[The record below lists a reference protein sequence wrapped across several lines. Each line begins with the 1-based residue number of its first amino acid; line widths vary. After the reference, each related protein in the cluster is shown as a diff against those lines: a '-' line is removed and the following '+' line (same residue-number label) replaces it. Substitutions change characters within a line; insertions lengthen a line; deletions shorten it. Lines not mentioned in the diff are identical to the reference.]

1 MKRLSLYLLLTFS
14 CLYCV
19 AAYKPVDLKT
29 NSHNGVY
36 KAGEKVI
43 VWAETGEGCA
53 DDLIFTVEEN
63 MSGTIIEKNISLKE
77 GKTVLYSKK
86 HKDPIHLVFKVAL
99 AENPKRNSSV
109 GIIVAP
115 EKFTTG
121 FKAPGDLREFWDDQI
136 AQMRKMPMEPVLTKV
151 KSPDPQIECYDLMIP
166 MPEGNPAWG
175 YVAFPKKAAEK
186 SLPILIYAHSAGV
199 EQPDKRS
206 NIETAVKDARRGNG
220 AIAIDINAHGM
231 PSDQPQEYYD
241 SLAKGPL
248 KGYHSHPIKGHE
260 SIYFRLMY
268 LRLVRALDYLV
279 TLPQWDGERVL
290 IYGRSQGGGQAG
302 ALAGIDSRITAS
314 CMEVPGMMDIGA
326 KLDNGRKGSYPSG
339 YAKHAEREKERTFV
353 PYYDAALLLGMT
365 KADIFMEAGLID
377 TACPAPCI
385 AAGYNNAASPEK
397 KILFSPYRPHSSK
410 SIDFRHK
417 QEWKESILDAREAFI
432 ENHLK

>member
-19 AAYKPVDLKT
+19 AAYKPVHLKT

-136 AQMRKMPMEPVLTKV
+136 AQMRKMPMEPVSV
-151 KSPDPQIECYDLMIP
+151 
-166 MPEGNPAWG
+166 
-175 YVAFPKKAAEK
+175 V
-186 SLPILIYAHSAGV
+186 
-199 EQPDKRS
+199 
-206 NIETAVKDARRGNG
+206 
-220 AIAIDINAHGM
+220 
-231 PSDQPQEYYD
+231 
-241 SLAKGPL
+241 
-248 KGYHSHPIKGHE
+248 
-260 SIYFRLMY
+260 
-268 LRLVRALDYLV
+268 
-279 TLPQWDGERVL
+279 
-290 IYGRSQGGGQAG
+290 
-302 ALAGIDSRITAS
+302 
-314 CMEVPGMMDIGA
+314 
-326 KLDNGRKGSYPSG
+326 GS
-339 YAKHAEREKERTFV
+339 V
-353 PYYDAALLLGMT
+353 
-365 KADIFMEAGLID
+365 
-377 TACPAPCI
+377 
-385 AAGYNNAASPEK
+385 
-397 KILFSPYRPHSSK
+397 
-410 SIDFRHK
+410 
-417 QEWKESILDAREAFI
+417 
-432 ENHLK
+432 